1 MGYWNYE
8 THFGSGAR
16 VKLIRQRKYPEY
28 KLVDLIGTVRTD
40 SGSNVSVIFDGV
52 KNTRSAYG
60 CFYFKAV
67 DLVEVEANEHNN
79 KNMEENNM
87 EIITNYI
94 NVVKVQYM
102 SDRKPSD
109 YKYVNFDPE
118 LKVGDVCITKY
129 SGDCYGVA
137 KVVEILDDTDV
148 KTDREIVAKVDMSAY
163 NQRVAN
169 RTKSAELKAKME
181 ERAKQLQDIA
191 LYQLLAKD
199 DSAMMELLKEY
210 QAINNM

>member
-1 MGYWNYE
+1 MNDELFYGAQVRVIRQSKYKTTRLLGEIGIVRSTYP
-8 THFGSGAR
+8 GSGSIP
-16 VKLIRQRKYPEY
+16 VEFNGNY
-28 KLVDLIGTVRTD
+28 
-40 SGSNVSVIFDGV
+40 
-52 KNTRSAYG
+52 NTASSRGYY
-60 CFYFKAV
+60 YFKRNELE
-67 DLVEVEANEHNN
+67 LVKDEND
-79 KNMEENNM
+79 MEENNM
-87 EIITNYI
+87 EVITNYL

-137 KVVEILDDTDV
+137 KVVEILDDTDA
-148 KTDREIVAKVDMSAY
+148 KTDREIVSKVDMSAY
-163 NQRVAN
+163 NKRVTN
-169 RTKSAELKAKME
+169 RAKAAELKAKME

>member
-1 MGYWNYE
+1 MNDE
-8 THFGSGAR
+8 LFNGAR
-16 VKLIRQRKYPEY
+16 VRIIRQSKYRTTRLLGEIGIARTTYPGSSSIPVEFKNNY
-28 KLVDLIGTVRTD
+28 NTASSRGYYYFKRNELELVDD
-40 SGSNVSVIFDGV
+40 ENNV
-52 KNTRSAYG
+52 
-60 CFYFKAV
+60 
-67 DLVEVEANEHNN
+67 
-79 KNMEENNM
+79 EENDM
-87 EIITNYI
+87 EIITNYL

-102 SDRKPSD
+102 SDRTPSD

-129 SGDCYGVA
+129 NGDCYGVA
-137 KVVEILDDTDV
+137 KVVEILDDADV
-148 KTDREIVAKVDMSAY
+148 KTDREIVARVDISAY

-169 RTKSAELKAKME
+169 RTKAAELKAKME

-199 DSAMMELLKEY
+199 DSAMMDLLKEY

>member
-1 MGYWNYE
+1 MNDELFYGAQVRIIRQSKYKTTKLLGKTGIVRSTYP
-8 THFGSGAR
+8 GSGSIP
-16 VKLIRQRKYPEY
+16 VEFDDE
-28 KLVDLIGTVRTD
+28 V
-40 SGSNVSVIFDGV
+40 NVASSRG
-52 KNTRSAYG
+52 Y
-60 CFYFKAV
+60 FYFKRN
-67 DLVEVEANEHNN
+67 EVELVKDENY
-79 KNMEENNM
+79 MEENNV
-87 EIITNYI
+87 EVITNYI
-94 NVVKVQYM
+94 NVARVQFL
-102 SDRKPSD
+102 SDGSPSN

-118 LKVGDVCITKY
+118 LAVGDTCIAKY
-129 SGDCYGVA
+129 NGGAYGVA

-169 RTKSAELKAKME
+169 RTKAAELKAKME

-199 DSAMMELLKEY
+199 DSAMMDLLKEY

>member
-1 MGYWNYE
+1 MSEELIY
-8 THFGSGAR
+8 GAR
-16 VKLIRQRKYPEY
+16 VRVIRQSKYRTTKLLGKIGVVRASYPSGSIPVEFDGEVNTASSY
-28 KLVDLIGTVRTD
+28 GYYYFKRNELELVDD
-40 SGSNVSVIFDGV
+40 ENNV
-52 KNTRSAYG
+52 
-60 CFYFKAV
+60 
-67 DLVEVEANEHNN
+67 
-79 KNMEENNM
+79 EENNM

-109 YKYVNFDPE
+109 YKYVNFDLE

-129 SGDCYGVA
+129 NGDCYGVA
-137 KVVEILDDTDV
+137 KVVEILDDTDA
-148 KTDREIVAKVDMSAY
+148 KTDREIVSKVDMSAY
-163 NQRVAN
+163 NKRVTN
-169 RTKSAELKAKME
+169 RAKAAELKAKME

-199 DSAMMELLKEY
+199 DSAMMELLNEY

>member
-1 MGYWNYE
+1 MNDE
-8 THFGSGAR
+8 LFNGAR
-16 VKLIRQRKYPEY
+16 VRIIRQSKYRTTRLLGE
-28 KLVDLIGTVRTD
+28 IGIARTTYPG
-40 SGSNVSVIFDGV
+40 SGSIPVEF
-52 KNTRSAYG
+52 KNNYNTTSSRGYY
-60 CFYFKAV
+60 YFKRS
-67 DLVEVEANEHNN
+67 DLELVKDDEQI
-79 KNMEENNM
+79 MEENNM
-87 EIITNYI
+87 EVITNYLNI
-94 NVVKVQYM
+94 ARIQFL
-102 SDRKPSD
+102 SDGSPSN

-118 LKVGDVCITKY
+118 LKVDDVCIAKY
-129 SGDCYGVA
+129 NGGAYGVA

-169 RTKSAELKAKME
+169 RTKAAELKAKME

-199 DSAMMELLKEY
+199 DSAMMDLLKEY